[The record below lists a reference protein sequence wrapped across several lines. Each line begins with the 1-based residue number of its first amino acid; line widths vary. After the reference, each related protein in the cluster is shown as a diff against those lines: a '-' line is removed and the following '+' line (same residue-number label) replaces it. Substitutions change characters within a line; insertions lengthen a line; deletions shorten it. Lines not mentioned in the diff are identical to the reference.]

1 VNGDDRA
8 AASARLLALVNVAM
22 ADAGIAARYYKYTY
36 QLWRPV
42 LGIREYDDSYWYNG
56 TAVSHALH
64 KRCDPWWVPLGSPR
78 N

>member
-36 QLWRPV
+36 QLWRPS
-42 LGIREYDDSYWYNG
+42 RD
-56 TAVSHALH
+56 
-64 KRCDPWWVPLGSPR
+64 
-78 N
+78 